1 MSNIIL
7 TNISRIRKGAP
18 FGNYHTDDM
27 GIIRGRYTNEAPVK
41 YLLDSIYKSSFD
53 KDCTIIAV
61 TTPEAQEAFKAF
73 RKTIRRYCQRN
84 SYMNLSIDCITYDK
98 NFGTVIAGIVDRVKK
113 EDRVY
118 IDTTG
123 GFRDSV
129 YILMASVRILEYS
142 GIRLE
147 KAVYSVLNN
156 PKPPKKSHGGLPE
169 PPKRK
174 QIKPNRIDDIT
185 DTYKMFDL
193 INAANS
199 FTSFGNSGE
208 LALFFSDSCNSDIKK
223 TIDVMSRFSEEV
235 TLCRT
240 SNLKSLISELNEM
253 LTNVQNMQ
261 TSVETEILFK
271 SISGVIREKFGAQS
285 GEDIDYLDIIT
296 WCLDNRMIQ
305 QAVTIY
311 TEKMPEFLFNTG
323 LLSYNPVSVNVAA
336 FPKNFD
342 IYYNLLYN
350 GFLKLTTSIT
360 LSPYPVGNLFLRLK
374 GEKSVVYK
382 EICSV
387 NSINDLSIKDQL
399 TSDERRGILNLIR
412 VKNAVFTEPN
422 IKRSAEEIE
431 SRKQNTKLRCFADTD
446 IFDSKGTTTEAFVNG
461 LLQKKEY
468 ICLLQGEFTAY
479 SPKVWDAADI
489 NVVEHLA
496 RTLSENKGMYSIKA
510 KVDYSDIKEILRN
523 LIYVKRYVRN
533 ALNHASEE
541 NHVADEYDEYFSELG
556 YKVSSELSVS
566 EVETFIRKAIHH
578 IRMIT
583 C

>member
-1 MSNIIL
+1 M
-7 TNISRIRKGAP
+7 RKGFP
-18 FGNYHTDDM
+18 FQNYRTDDM
-27 GIIRGRYTNEAPVK
+27 EIIRGRYTNEAPVK
-41 YLLDSIYKSSFD
+41 YLLGYIYKETSGV
-53 KDCTIIAV
+53 DCTIIAV
-61 TTPEAQEAFKAF
+61 TTPEAQEAFIAF
-73 RKTIRRYCQRN
+73 RKTIRRYCKRN
-84 SYMNLSIDCITYDK
+84 NYSNLSIESITYDK
-98 NFGTVIAGIVDRVKK
+98 SFGTVIAEIVNRVKK
-113 EDRVY
+113 EDHVY

-142 GIRLE
+142 GVRLE

-156 PKPPKKSHGGLPE
+156 PKPPKKSQGGSPE
-169 PPKRK
+169 FPKRK

-199 FTSFGNSGE
+199 FTSFGNSEE
-208 LALFFSDSCNSDIKK
+208 LAQFFSDSCNSDIKK

-240 SNLKSLISELNEM
+240 SNLKGLISELNEM
-253 LTNVQNMQ
+253 LTNIQNME
-261 TSVETEILFK
+261 TNVETEILFK
-271 SISGVIREKFGAQS
+271 SISGVIQEKFGVTS

-311 TEKMPEFLFNTG
+311 TEKMPEFLFSTG
-323 LLSYNPVSVNVAA
+323 LLSYNHAGVNVAA
-336 FPKNFD
+336 FQKNFD
-342 IYYNLLYN
+342 LYYNLLYN

-360 LSPYPVGNLFLRLK
+360 LSPYPVGNLLLRLK

-399 TSDERRGILNLIR
+399 SSDERRGILNLIR
-412 VKNAVFTEPN
+412 VKNAVFTEPHV
-422 IKRSAEEIE
+422 KRTAEEIE
-431 SRKQNTKLRCFADTD
+431 SRKQNTKLRDFADTD
-446 IFDSKGTTTEAFVNG
+446 IFDSKATTTEAFVNG

-468 ICLLQGEFTAY
+468 IRLLQGEFIAY
-479 SPKVWDAADI
+479 SPRVWDAMDI
-489 NVVEHLA
+489 NVVEHLD
-496 RTLSENKGMYSIKA
+496 RTLSENKGMYSMKP
-510 KVDYSDIKEILRN
+510 KVDQSDMKEILRN
-523 LIYVKRYVRN
+523 LIYVKRYIRN

-541 NHVADEYDEYFSELG
+541 SHIADEYDEYFSELG
-556 YKVSSELSVS
+556 YKVASELSVS
-566 EVETFIRKAIHH
+566 EIETFIRKAIHL
-578 IRMIT
+578 IRRIT